1 MPNGDDRSWI
11 RLCATLDGFRARYG
25 TWPTRV
31 RLSPG
36 ALSDLGLTFSQGAME
51 QIQTKVQLVP
61 DEGVGMIADD
71 SEGKTFRCAGPLLT
85 SGITAEEWL
94 GVEPDRH
101 E

>member
-1 MPNGDDRSWI
+1 
-11 RLCATLDGFRARYG
+11 
-25 TWPTRV
+25 
-31 RLSPG
+31 
-36 ALSDLGLTFSQGAME
+36 ME